1 MRIPLALL
9 LATLGLAIPPARAQ
23 DLIAIYDL
31 ALQQDPAL
39 REAEETRN
47 AVLESKP
54 QSLARLLPTLSVSAG
69 LNRNSVLS
77 KFGTGTGQAIIAGAR
92 NVGFWT
98 SNASINLTQ
107 PIYHH
112 DMWVQLSQADNRVAQ
127 AEAEYAAE
135 QQNLIL
141 RTANA
146 YFGVLL
152 AEDNLSF
159 SHAERVAI
167 ERQLEQAKARF
178 EVGLI
183 AITDVNEAQAGFDL
197 SRANEIRAEN
207 ELDNAREALREIIGP
222 YEGNL
227 AGLAQEIPLQTPEPA
242 KLEDWDTRAQEGN
255 LNLIAVQ
262 NKAELAKKG
271 IDLQFAGHLPTLDLV
286 GTAGFTDTNRPNG
299 IPTESQVIGMQF
311 NLPLFQGGAVDS
323 RVRQARHEFASAQEA
338 VDRQRRAVTRLVKDA
353 FRSIVSSIGQVKA
366 LKAAVVSAQSA
377 VEASEAGFEVGT
389 RTMVDVLA
397 EQRNLYRTQR
407 DYAKTRYDYILAN
420 LTLKQ
425 AASMLRREDV
435 ELVNRW
441 LNRS

>member
-1 MRIPLALL
+1 MKLPLALL
-9 LATLGLAIPPARAQ
+9 SAMLVFAMPAASAQ
-23 DLIAIYDL
+23 DLLAIYDL
-31 ALQQDPAL
+31 ALQQDPKL

-47 AVLESKP
+47 AALENKP
-54 QSLARLLPTLSVSAG
+54 QSLARLLPTLSASAG

-77 KFGTGTGQAIIAGAR
+77 KFDTGSGQAIIAGGR
-92 NVGFWT
+92 NIGFWN
-98 SNASINLTQ
+98 SNATLNLTQ

-127 AEAEYAAE
+127 AEADYAAE
-135 QQNLIL
+135 QQNLIV

-159 SHAERVAI
+159 AHAERTAI
-167 ERQLEQAKARF
+167 ERQLDQAKARF

-183 AITDVNEAQAGFDL
+183 AITDVNEAQAGFDQA
-197 SRANEIRAEN
+197 RADEIKAEN

-227 AGLAQEIPLQTPEPA
+227 AGLVQEIPLQTPEPQ
-242 KLEDWDTRAQEGN
+242 KLEDWDARAQEGN
-255 LNLIAVQ
+255 LTLIAAQ
-262 NKAELAKKG
+262 NRAEVAQKG

-286 GTAGFTDTNRPNG
+286 GSAGFTDTNRLRG
-299 IPTESQVIGMQF
+299 IGQESQIIGMQF
-311 NLPLFQGGAVDS
+311 KMPLFEGGAVNS
-323 RVRQARHEFASAQEA
+323 KVRQARHEFASAQEA
-338 VDRQRRAVTRLVKDA
+338 VDRQRRAVTRQVKDA
-353 FRSIVSSIGQVKA
+353 FRGIVSSIGQVKA

-377 VEASEAGFEVGT
+377 LEASEAGLQVGT

-397 EQRNLYRTQR
+397 TQRNLYRTER

-420 LTLKQ
+420 LNLKQ
-425 AASMLRREDV
+425 AASMLRHEDV
-435 ELVNRW
+435 ELINRW
-441 LNRS
+441 LSRG